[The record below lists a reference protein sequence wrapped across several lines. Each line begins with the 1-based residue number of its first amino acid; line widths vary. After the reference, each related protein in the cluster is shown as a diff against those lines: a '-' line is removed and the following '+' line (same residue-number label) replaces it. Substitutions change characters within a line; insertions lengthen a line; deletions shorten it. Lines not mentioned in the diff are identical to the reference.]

1 MKKLLAS
8 VIAFA
13 MLLTLCAVFASAEDS
28 YEKIFDLGEE
38 KVILSVTYT
47 PANAEGLSKVTV
59 LGSADGENFFKLNA
73 EADVAVTD
81 GAATFTLEMSGGK
94 HRAFLNIRY
103 IKVVGAADVE
113 GEIAYTTVELPEG
126 AEAIDPAGPYA
137 VTGLNDGGYGAAVF
151 TAADAPEG
159 GFEVNAQDA
168 FTSNDKAIKLNSS
181 MITIAEKQ
189 DDGKYKILWNDSNG
203 WTAETGATHTNSP
216 EGAAGVT
223 YQDGKV
229 VLQENQILMVVMSS
243 GGYETAND
251 GIYSTLKWVLR
262 GQSAGD
268 VFSLTES
275 GDGYSLTL
283 GAGEAV
289 VEPVSEPETSEPAAD
304 EDPDAYL
311 VLVNDGSGSAPCIN
325 YAYSGDLLN
334 GNYTVDVEALV
345 CFEGCE
351 GEGSVYLN
359 CYPYNGSTLLS
370 WQDYATHKSV
380 EAGVWTKVEKTG
392 WVLSKDGLDPDTV
405 SMGLGFWNATGT
417 IKVAY
422 IKVSQNGEVIWSV
435 DFADGLDLD
444 AEDITLLQGITED
457 NKGTAW
463 YLVGVTEPVEES
475 TPAEESKP
483 VTPTTGDAG
492 IIALAVVSVLAL
504 GGAVI
509 VKKSK

>member
-47 PANAEGLSKVTV
+47 PANASGLSKVTV

-159 GFEVNAQDA
+159 GFDVNAQDA
-168 FTSNDKAIKLNSS
+168 FTSNDKAIKLNSC

-251 GIYSTLKWVLR
+251 GVYSTLKWVLR

-283 GAGEAV
+283 GAGEAAP
-289 VEPVSEPETSEPAAD
+289 VEESSDEPAPV

-311 VLVNDGSGSAPCIN
+311 VLMTD
-325 YAYSGDLLN
+325 
-334 GNYTVDVEALV
+334 
-345 CFEGCE
+345 
-351 GEGSVYLN
+351 GEG
-359 CYPYNGSTLLS
+359 
-370 WQDYATHKSV
+370 
-380 EAGVWTKVEKTG
+380 
-392 WVLSKDGLDPDTV
+392 
-405 SMGLGFWNATGT
+405 
-417 IKVAY
+417 
-422 IKVSQNGEVIWSV
+422 
-435 DFADGLDLD
+435 
-444 AEDITLLQGITED
+444 TE
-457 NKGTAW
+457 
-463 YLVGVTEPVEES
+463 
-475 TPAEESKP
+475 
-483 VTPTTGDAG
+483 
-492 IIALAVVSVLAL
+492 
-504 GGAVI
+504 
-509 VKKSK
+509 